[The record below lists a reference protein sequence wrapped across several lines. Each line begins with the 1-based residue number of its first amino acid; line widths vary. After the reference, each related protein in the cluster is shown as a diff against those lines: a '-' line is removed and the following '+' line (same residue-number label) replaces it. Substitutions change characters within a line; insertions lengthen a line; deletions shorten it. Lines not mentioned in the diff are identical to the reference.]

1 MRVLFLFL
9 LILAQPAFAQYS
21 FNAEK
26 LIADLKYLSSDE
38 LEGRKTGTPGIA
50 KARDFI
56 IRELKENSIEAY
68 VPEYSQQFSFTQNF
82 GMVENV
88 KGINILAVIPGKST
102 EAIVLSAH
110 YDHVGIN
117 NKEIYNGADDNAS
130 GTAAVLAIAKAI
142 SKSKPN
148 LTIIIAFF
156 DAEEKGLKGSAH
168 FINSFD
174 LEKQKIVANVNLDMV
189 ARGQNNRLIASGGF
203 HYPQIKAILEKV
215 KTPQGLT
222 LDFGYDDPML
232 KRNDWTSQSDQY
244 NFHLKKI
251 PFVYFGVED
260 HPDYHKPTDDFEKIN
275 QDFYKNSVETIL
287 QCVKALDKQLD

>member
-1 MRVLFLFL
+1 
-9 LILAQPAFAQYS
+9 
-21 FNAEK
+21 
-26 LIADLKYLSSDE
+26 
-38 LEGRKTGTPGIA
+38 
-50 KARDFI
+50 
-56 IRELKENSIEAY
+56 
-68 VPEYSQQFSFTQNF
+68 
-82 GMVENV
+82 MVESV
-88 KGINILAVIPGKST
+88 KGINILAVIPGKNSD
-102 EAIVLSAH
+102 AIVLSAH

-130 GTAAVLAIAKAI
+130 GIAAVLAIAKAI
-142 SKSKPN
+142 SKSNPN
-148 LTIIIAFF
+148 HTIILAFF

-168 FINSFD
+168 FVNTFALD
-174 LEKQKIVANVNLDMV
+174 KQKIVANVNLDMV
-189 ARGQNNRLIASGGF
+189 SRGYNNRLIASGGF
-203 HYPQIKAILEKV
+203 HYPHIKTILQKV
-215 KTPQGLT
+215 NAPQGLT

-232 KRNDWTSQSDQY
+232 KRNDWTTQSDQY